1 MLKKNNM
8 GFKRGSEGER
18 DLKIRKGGGKKETI
32 KGTEKRN
39 VGSELKK
46 NKKEGRE
53 GRGVK

>member
-1 MLKKNNM
+1 M